1 MTKTDDRATRDK
13 QLAEQALLAGLV
25 EHGLYIPTGV
35 PGLYGRGA
43 AYEAVLNGFCRYL
56 TEATR
61 ADAPTHVHF
70 PPIMPRANLER
81 IGYLESFP
89 HLAGLV
95 FSFDGNEADHLKLLT
110 ALKDGQSYSGSVQMT
125 DIVLSSATCQPLY
138 PTLRG
143 RLPAHGRLFDLT
155 SYCFRREPS
164 HDPARQQSFRMREQV
179 RLGEPAEVQA
189 WREAWYARAADLFK
203 GLQLPVERVVAND
216 PFFGRGGRMLAV
228 NQLQQEMKFELVTA
242 ITSEE
247 LPTAIFSFN
256 YHETHFTELYG
267 IESHAGATAHSGCLG
282 IGLERITLA
291 LFKRHGF
298 DPRSWPA
305 GVRKF
310 LELDGPEPA
319 GARA

>member
-1 MTKTDDRATRDK
+1 MTKTDDRAARDK
-13 QLAEQALLAGLV
+13 ELAEQALLAGLV

-35 PGLYGRGA
+35 PGLYGRSA
-43 AYEAVLNGFCRYL
+43 DYEAVLNGFCRYL
-56 TEATR
+56 TAQTR

-70 PPIMPRANLER
+70 PPLMPRANLER

-89 HLAGLV
+89 HLAGIV
-95 FSFDGNEADHLKLLT
+95 FSFDGAEADHLKLLT

-125 DIVLSSATCQPLY
+125 DIVLASATCQPLY

-143 RLPAHGRLFDLT
+143 RLPARGRLFDLT

-164 HDPARQQSFRMREQV
+164 GDPARQQSFRMREQV

-189 WREAWYARAADLFK
+189 WREAWYARAAELFE
-203 GLQLPVERVVAND
+203 GLQLPVQRVVAND

-242 ITSEE
+242 ITSQE

-298 DPRSWPA
+298 DPRAWPA
-305 GVRKF
+305 GVRTL
-310 LELDGPEPA
+310 LELDGPEPPPA
-319 GARA
+319 TT